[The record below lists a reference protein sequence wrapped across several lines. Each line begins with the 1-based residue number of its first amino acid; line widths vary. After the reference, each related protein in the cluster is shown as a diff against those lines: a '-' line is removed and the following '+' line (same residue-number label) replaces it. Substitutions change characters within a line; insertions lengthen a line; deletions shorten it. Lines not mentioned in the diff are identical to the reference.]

1 MTFKETS
8 IVEFNSTSSCALN
21 ASGVSATFNLTL
33 FLNPAF
39 CGHASLFYSTDVCS
53 CLGLGMV
60 SKHKGPLFVFCNRA
74 GAAHQT
80 RQVHI

>member
-8 IVEFNSTSSCALN
+8 IVESNSTSSFALN
-21 ASGVSATFNLTL
+21 ASSVSAT
-33 FLNPAF
+33 LNPFLLPDPAF
-39 CGHASLFYSTDVCS
+39 RGHASLFYSTDVCS

-80 RQVHI
+80 PQVHI

>member
-8 IVEFNSTSSCALN
+8 IVESNSTSSCAL
-21 ASGVSATFNLTL
+21 SATGISATLNLTL

-39 CGHASLFYSTDVCS
+39 RGHASFYSTNVCS

-80 RQVHI
+80 RHI